1 VYICIQCVYI
11 YIVCACIVCVYMCV
25 CVCVCV
31 NIYIYVVWHITMTDV
46 KSLSLLASRE
56 LLFLLKRDKVFC
68 VPGSYMF
75 SWYNRRFREIHS
87 STVPFLAPDIHNCF
101 SYTTLL
107 LLLLLYTSL
116 VLTHAPFSCDYTVRP
131 MGGSLNVILY
141 ITCVSLSLLVG
152 SSQHT

>member
-1 VYICIQCVYI
+1 
-11 YIVCACIVCVYMCV
+11 
-25 CVCVCV
+25 
-31 NIYIYVVWHITMTDV
+31 VVWHITMTDV

-101 SYTTLL
+101 SYTPLL

-116 VLTHAPFSCDYTVRP
+116 VLTHAPFSCDDTVRP
-131 MGGSLNVILY
+131 KGGSLNVILY

-152 SSQHT
+152 SSQHTYRKTHHM